1 MGIAKKLI
9 PLLGV
14 FLWVGT
20 VPLLAHQEETPEQK
34 QYREDY
40 EAYQKIQA
48 VEDVLK
54 RADELLKFLKE
65 RPNSK
70 ILPNVQTDYLF
81 IIQDQVKQ
89 SKWEA
94 VLAQANRFIAIRP
107 KVGEV
112 YFFKAQAL
120 NEMKEYPEAMDAL
133 ARCYILKNPASDKA
147 KQFLDTVYKRTHKG
161 SLDGLDQMIQKIRK
175 EISG

>member
-1 MGIAKKLI
+1 MRIAKAFI

-14 FLWVGT
+14 FLWFGT
-20 VPLLAHQEETPEQK
+20 APLRAQEEETPEQK

-48 VEDVLK
+48 VQDPLK
-54 RADELLKFLKE
+54 RAEELLKFLKE
-65 RPNSK
+65 RPKSK
-70 ILPNVQTDYLF
+70 ILPNVQTDYLYM
-81 IIQDQVKQ
+81 IQGQVKQ
-89 SKWEA
+89 SKWET
-94 VLAQANRFIAIRP
+94 VLAQANHFIDIRP
-107 KVGEV
+107 KVGEA

-120 NEMKEYPEAMDAL
+120 NEMKEYEGAIDAL
-133 ARCYILKNPASDKA
+133 ARCYILKNPASEKA

-161 SLDGLDQMIQKIRK
+161 SLDGLNQLIQKIRK